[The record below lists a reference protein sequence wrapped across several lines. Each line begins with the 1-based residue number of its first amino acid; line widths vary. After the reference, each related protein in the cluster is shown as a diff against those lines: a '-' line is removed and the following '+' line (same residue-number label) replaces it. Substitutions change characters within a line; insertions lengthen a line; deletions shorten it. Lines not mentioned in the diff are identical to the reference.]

1 MKTLK
6 RLKNILSGE
15 KEDKTDSPQ
24 GEAVPESSKAKP
36 EETPE
41 STKTVKTE
49 VKSKAEDV
57 AEDVKSKAE
66 EVKSKT
72 KDVSSDV
79 KSKAEKVSDDVKS
92 KAEKISED
100 TKSKVEDI
108 STDVKSKVE
117 DVKSKAKDIS
127 EDAKSKASKPD
138 KKIEKSEESKTDRSG
153 KMTLLE
159 GREKEVITR
168 ENIDPDFKNEVMDA
182 GAESVALCFQCG
194 TCTGACPSGRRTP
207 YRIRNVVR
215 KSVMGLKEEV
225 IADDT
230 IWMCTTCYECQERCP
245 RGIKI
250 VDVVKTVRNFA
261 AQAGYMAPAHKMTG
275 SFVIKTGHG
284 VPINDATMALRK
296 SVGLDELPPTTHQ
309 FPEALDEVQK
319 IVKAT
324 GFDNLIGWNWDKAE
338 LE

>member
-1 MKTLK
+1 M
-6 RLKNILSGE
+6 LSGE
-15 KEDKTDSPQ
+15 KEDKTETPQ
-24 GEAVPESSKAKP
+24 GEPVPESSKATP
-36 EETPE
+36 EETPV

-49 VKSKAEDV
+49 VKSTAPEQKSKATEVKSKAEDIK
-57 AEDVKSKAE
+57 EDVKSKAE
-66 EVKSKT
+66 EIKSKT
-72 KDVSSDV
+72 EDVSSDV
-79 KSKAEKVSDDVKS
+79 
-92 KAEKISED
+92 
-100 TKSKVEDI
+100 KSKVEDI

-127 EDAKSKASKPD
+127 EDAKSKASKTD
-138 KKIEKSEESKTDRSG
+138 EKIKKSEESKTDRSG

-296 SVGLDELPPTTHQ
+296 SVGLGELPPTTHQ
-309 FPEALDEVQK
+309 FPEALDEIQK

>member
-6 RLKNILSGE
+6 RLKNLLSGE
-15 KEDKTDSPQ
+15 ENKEEEKTETPQ
-24 GEAVPESSKAKP
+24 GETEQKAT
-36 EETPE
+36 ETTIKEDIPKKASE
-41 STKTVKTE
+41 DTVKTE
-49 VKSKAEDV
+49 AKEIT
-57 AEDVKSKAE
+57 EDVKSKADN
-66 EVKSKT
+66 VKSQ
-72 KDVSSDV
+72 
-79 KSKAEKVSDDVKS
+79 
-92 KAEKISED
+92 
-100 TKSKVEDI
+100 
-108 STDVKSKVE
+108 
-117 DVKSKAKDIS
+117 
-127 EDAKSKASKPD
+127 ASKTV
-138 KKIEKSEESKTDRSG
+138 EKEEKPAKSKTDRSG

-168 ENIDPDFKNEVMDA
+168 KNIDTDFKQEIMDA

-207 YRIRNVVR
+207 YRIRQVVR

-230 IWMCTTCYECQERCP
+230 IWMCATCYECQERCP

-261 AQAGYMAPAHKMTG
+261 AQAGYMAPAHKATG

-284 VPINDATMALRK
+284 VPINDKTMALRK
-296 SVGLDELPPTTHQ
+296 SVGLGELPPTTHQ
-309 FPEALDEVQK
+309 FPEALEEVQK
-319 IVKAT
+319 IMKAT
-324 GFDNLIGWNWDKAE
+324 GFDNLIGWNWEKGE

>member
-6 RLKNILSGE
+6 RLKNILGGE
-15 KEDKTDSPQ
+15 EKKEEDKAETPQ
-24 GEAVPESSKAKP
+24 GETSTEAKTGTKIDK
-36 EETPE
+36 EEQK
-41 STKTVKTE
+41 KTVKSE
-49 VKSKAEDV
+49 A
-57 AEDVKSKAE
+57 
-66 EVKSKT
+66 
-72 KDVSSDV
+72 KDT
-79 KSKAEKVSDDVKS
+79 ADDVKS
-92 KAEKISED
+92 KA
-100 TKSKVEDI
+100 
-108 STDVKSKVE
+108 
-117 DVKSKAKDIS
+117 SKAVKK
-127 EDAKSKASKPD
+127 EEKP
-138 KKIEKSEESKTDRSG
+138 EKSKTDRSG

-159 GREKEVITR
+159 GREEEVITR
-168 ENIDPDFKNEVMDA
+168 KNIDEDFKQEIMDA

-207 YRIRNVVR
+207 YRIRQVVR

-261 AQAGYMAPAHKMTG
+261 AQAGYMAPAHKATG

-284 VPINDATMALRK
+284 VPINDKTMALRK
-296 SVGLDELPPTTHQ
+296 SVGLGELPPTTHQ
-309 FPEALDEVQK
+309 FPEALEEVQK
-319 IVKAT
+319 IFKAT
-324 GFDNLIGWNWDKAE
+324 GFDNLIGWNWEKGE